1 MVDVTKIFGKRLQQ
15 IRKMRGL
22 TQAEFAELVELEVS
36 TISRIEK
43 GTQYPKSENVNK
55 FVEVLNVELKDF
67 YTFTFVEKSREE
79 LLQSI
84 HSILEKSTFKDLQF
98 YNKVMQLHSEYKSHY
113 KGKKL

>member
-22 TQAEFAELVELEVS
+22 TQAELAELVNLEVS

-43 GTQYPKSENVNK
+43 GTQYPKPENVNK
-55 FVEVLNVELKDF
+55 FVEILNVELKDF

-79 LLQSI
+79 LIKSI
-84 HSILEKSTFKDLQF
+84 HSIIEKSTMKDLQF
-98 YNKVMQLHSEYKSHY
+98 YDRMMQLHVIYKSHY
-113 KGKKL
+113 KGKVL